1 MMRRRRCI
9 QQIRAG
15 NAKVHSTNFLVARDL
30 GFVVCCRCH
39 RHTCKPVR
47 GLPAGDVACSEWS
60 DKIRVYFLRTRKC
73 PTKGRRVRQSGPPH
87 QRVRLGIFNAEDFAG
102 GYVTSQIYPQIEPP
116 PEFLSINTSAYPTD
130 DSLFFSPTQQ
140 RTAANMTR
148 QHGMR
153 KNEFGAF
160 KVTWCGTGEY
170 INVMLCSLL
179 KRDFTIK
186 YGVWLW

>member
-1 MMRRRRCI
+1 MELNLVEKGRLKL
-9 QQIRAG
+9 G
-15 NAKVHSTNFLVARDL
+15 NLFKQ
-30 GFVVCCRCH
+30 
-39 RHTCKPVR
+39 
-47 GLPAGDVACSEWS
+47 
-60 DKIRVYFLRTRKC
+60 KIRVYFLRTRKC

-170 INVMLCSLL
+170 INVVISFQCFF
-179 KRDFTIK
+179 RII
-186 YGVWLW
+186 YENNNY